1 MQKLIA
7 ILIPSLIIIYYRFL
21 EDNSM
26 VKHTDTESVSVFKPI
41 RFGTST
47 VLFKQVVYDILEEN
61 ASEVRTTNL
70 KITYQSI
77 PDSDIIL
84 CYRN

>member
-7 ILIPSLIIIYYRFL
+7 ILIPSLIIIYYKFL
-21 EDNSM
+21 EDNPM
-26 VKHTDTESVSVFKPI
+26 VKHTESVSVFKPI
-41 RFGTST
+41 RVGTST
-47 VLFKQVVYDILEEN
+47 VLFKQVVNDILEEN

-77 PDSDIIL
+77 PDSDIML
-84 CYRN
+84 SKLK